1 MEAVYLAIA
10 AAAIAL
16 ILAAVFFCLNKRI
29 QVDNPRMQ
37 EISGYI
43 REGAMAFLKREYKVI
58 GIFIA
63 AFALLLIFLPK
74 MGVNVAISF
83 LIGAVFS
90 VLELRYSGR
99 FFY

>member
-10 AAAIAL
+10 AAVIAL

-29 QVDNPRMQ
+29 QVENPRMQ

-58 GIFIA
+58 GIFVA

-74 MGVNVAISF
+74 WG
-83 LIGAVFS
+83 LT
-90 VLELRYSGR
+90 LL
-99 FFY
+99 